1 MSWGAFK
8 AALVG
13 IVAGG
18 AVTCAITL
26 TAPGAN
32 AKSTYESAY
41 GYDRTWNAA
50 VRLVRVDNRWKV
62 TEQDDH
68 NGYLLF
74 DYKSPNDA
82 RATPG
87 SLELVRGRDDDAP
100 VSVLAQLPQMPQYHE
115 QVLLNALAS
124 KMKREYGDP
133 PVHHKP
139 APSDPPDAG
148 SDAPGEGSA
157 TGTAP

>member
-32 AKSTYESAY
+32 AKSTYESPY

-50 VRLVRVDNRWKV
+50 VRMVVVDDEWKV
-62 TEQDDH
+62 TEKDRD
-68 NGYLLF
+68 NGYLVF
-74 DYKSPNDA
+74 GYKSPTDGKVS
-82 RATPG
+82 PG
-87 SLELVRGRDDDAP
+87 TLEFVRGSEDDDP
-100 VSVLAQLPQMPQYHE
+100 VSVLAQLPQMPSYHE
-115 QVLLNALAS
+115 QLLLDALAT
-124 KMKREYGDP
+124 KMRREYGDP
-133 PVHHKP
+133 PVHKKR
-139 APSDPPDAG
+139 APSVGPEAGPDGGA
-148 SDAPGEGSA
+148 D
-157 TGTAP
+157 